1 MRIKRLSRRKRPV
14 WKKLHIDGARV
25 AGDLT
30 LEVVNP
36 ATVEVLALCPH
47 ASEAQLNRAV
57 AAARAAWHRR
67 AITERGQIILVWA
80 DRLEQDAES
89 PARLLTQEKGKPLTE
104 STA

>member
-1 MRIKRLSRRKRPV
+1 M
-14 WKKLHIDGARV
+14 
-25 AGDLT
+25 
-30 LEVVNP
+30 
-36 ATVEVLALCPH
+36 EVLALCPR

-67 AITERGQIILVWA
+67 AITERGQIVLVWA

-104 STA
+104 STASPSLWADMHRLTVCQKGTTACA

>member
-1 MRIKRLSRRKRPV
+1 M
-14 WKKLHIDGARV
+14 
-25 AGDLT
+25 
-30 LEVVNP
+30 EVVNP
-36 ATVEVLALCPH
+36 ATEEVLSLCPH

-57 AAARAAWHRR
+57 AAARAAWRRR
-67 AITERGQIILVWA
+67 AITERGQIVLVWA